1 MARQQDTRGNDQ
13 LWLPRAVH
21 DAGVNRPLK
30 PGDVLFRIDSPTL
43 GLFEVLSGRI
53 KLVRPDRSGR
63 ETVLFTAGPGDIL
76 AEASLFSPTYHCDAI
91 AMTDAVVRLYPKAAV
106 LAAFDREP
114 EAAQAFMGKLARE
127 IMSLRTRLERRNIQT
142 ARDRV
147 RHYLALNVGPDGR
160 TVALAG
166 TLKELAGEL
175 GLAHEALYRTL
186 SEMAADGEI
195 ERPKGAIRLKKPAV

>member
-1 MARQQDTRGNDQ
+1 
-13 LWLPRAVH
+13 
-21 DAGVNRPLK
+21 
-30 PGDVLFRIDSPTL
+30 
-43 GLFEVLSGRI
+43 
-53 KLVRPDRSGR
+53 
-63 ETVLFTAGPGDIL
+63 
-76 AEASLFSPTYHCDAI
+76 
-91 AMTDAVVRLYPKAAV
+91 
-106 LAAFDREP
+106 
-114 EAAQAFMGKLARE
+114 
-127 IMSLRTRLERRNIQT
+127 MSLRTRLERRNIQT